1 MCSLTLRC
9 ATASIAFF
17 MSAAVAFCQ
26 SDSLALSSGAA
37 VPGGTVS
44 LSLSLSSQS
53 GSQPAGIEWTFTYST
68 SAIVANSISAIAGE
82 AATAA
87 GKSLWCAG
95 TPGSYT
101 CFLTG
106 LGPNGLNTNTIKNGV
121 IAVLTLTISPATSGT
136 GIGVTNALS
145 TSVAG
150 DAIPTTATGGA
161 IVVVPEVASL
171 SCNPTS
177 LTSGSSGICTVQLSR
192 NIVNPRTVQ
201 LTANSSL
208 LTIPTSVLVPGEAS
222 SATFIVIAGIVTTS
236 QNATITASL
245 NTPISN
251 SSATVTLS
259 LSPLTLTPLSCDPMS
274 LNAGSTSACT
284 ITLSSPA
291 PAGGV
296 VVAVSSDGPALTVP
310 ASVRISASS
319 STAVFPVTVAAA
331 PASGQ
336 STVAVT
342 AALYGASQ
350 SAPFTVTICPCSVW
364 SASAQPA
371 NPDSNDVQAAEVGMQ
386 FTPDVFGY
394 VTGVRFFKAL
404 KNTGTH
410 VGNLWSAKGGLLAT
424 VTFTN
429 ETKSGWQLAYFPSP
443 VAVTANTTYVI
454 SYNAPNGHY
463 AADNGSFTNALSN
476 PPLRGLADGESGP
489 NGVYLYG
496 SSGFPALG
504 ASATN
509 FWVDPVFNT
518 SPAIGTATPV
528 SVWTSEAV
536 PNMAAAPASQAAQL
550 GLTFI
555 SSVSGYVTGLRYYKS
570 STNTG
575 QHLGYLWSST
585 GNLLASVTFTN
596 ESASGWQ
603 QANFPTP
610 IAIDANIPYLVS
622 YWSTNG
628 HYADDTGYFAT
639 LGVTN
644 QMLYAPPDGQY
655 GPNGSYAT
663 SNVFPSGSSGS
674 SNYWVDVVFST
685 AVQ

>member
-1 MCSLTLRC
+1 
-9 ATASIAFF
+9 
-17 MSAAVAFCQ
+17 
-26 SDSLALSSGAA
+26 
-37 VPGGTVS
+37 
-44 LSLSLSSQS
+44 
-53 GSQPAGIEWTFTYST
+53 
-68 SAIVANSISAIAGE
+68 
-82 AATAA
+82 
-87 GKSLWCAG
+87 
-95 TPGSYT
+95 
-101 CFLTG
+101 
-106 LGPNGLNTNTIKNGV
+106 
-121 IAVLTLTISPATSGT
+121 
-136 GIGVTNALS
+136 
-145 TSVAG
+145 
-150 DAIPTTATGGA
+150 
-161 IVVVPEVASL
+161 
-171 SCNPTS
+171 
-177 LTSGSSGICTVQLSR
+177 
-192 NIVNPRTVQ
+192 
-201 LTANSSL
+201 
-208 LTIPTSVLVPGEAS
+208 
-222 SATFIVIAGIVTTS
+222 
-236 QNATITASL
+236 
-245 NTPISN
+245 
-251 SSATVTLS
+251 
-259 LSPLTLTPLSCDPMS
+259 MS

-284 ITLSSPA
+284 ITLTSPA
-291 PAGGV
+291 PAGGI

-310 ASVRISASS
+310 ASVSISASS
-319 STAVFPVTVAAA
+319 STAAFPVTVAAA
-331 PASGQ
+331 PPGGQ

-371 NPDSNDVQAAEVGMQ
+371 NPDSNDDQAAEVGMQ
-386 FTPDVFGY
+386 FTPDVSGY

-410 VGNLWSAKGGLLAT
+410 LGNLWSAKGELLAT

-454 SYNAPNGHY
+454 SYNAGNGHY

-476 PPLRGLADGESGP
+476 PPLRGLADGENGP
-489 NGVYLYG
+489 NGVYQHG
-496 SSGFPALG
+496 SGGFPAIG

-509 FWVDPVFNT
+509 FWVDPIFNT
-518 SPAIGTATPV
+518 SPTIGTAPPV
-528 SVWTSEAV
+528 SVWTSQAV
-536 PNMAAAPASQAAQL
+536 PHLAAAPTSQAAQL

-575 QHLGYLWSST
+575 RHLGYLWSST
-585 GNLLASVTFTN
+585 GDLLASVTFTN

-610 IAIDANIPYLVS
+610 VVVDANIPYLVS
-622 YWSTNG
+622 YWTMGG

-639 LGVTN
+639 SGVKN

-663 SNVFPSGSSGS
+663 GNVFPSGSSSS
-674 SNYWVDVVFST
+674 SNYWVDVVFSI